1 MKIIKK
7 APVFNYKE
15 FENCLLEMNNRESD
29 VANLMVPIDLA
40 KVLKFILEDSFSVK
54 ELLDQ
59 NFQPESIVAAVDYMW
74 TNIVGN
80 HTILHKITRNDAVD
94 FVEEKQVAFEILEF
108 YIHQSCSVIYSIID
122 GRLKK

>member
-74 TNIVGN
+74 TKIVGN